1 MRKILIVAILLIG
14 IVAGL
19 LLAGFSPVGM
29 IVYQGK
35 NSLDSSDFLMIP
47 HLSLEGFSE
56 AAVDVDDVSDVDR
69 TGDGIGFVY
78 LYSGCRRIVMLTSE
92 DQVMSIRNGLEGK
105 LEFRP
110 SSHDTMKNV
119 FDTFG
124 MDVILVKITHMEND
138 VYFARLFLVQ
148 GTRILNLDSKPT
160 DAIAIALR
168 SGAPIFVSEDLLE
181 QQGEKVC

>member
-29 IVYQGK
+29 VIYQGK

-47 HLSLEGFSE
+47 HLSLDGFSE
-56 AAVDVDDVSDVDR
+56 VVIDVDDVSEAEN
-69 TGDGIGFVY
+69 GDGVGFVY
-78 LYSGCRRIVMLTSE
+78 LYSNCRRIVMLTSE
-92 DQVMSIRNGLEGK
+92 NQVMSIRNGLEGE

-124 MDVILVKITHMEND
+124 MDVILVKITHLEND

-148 GTRILNLDSKPT
+148 GTRVLNLDSKPT

-168 SGAPIFVSEDLLE
+168 SGAPIFVSDDLLE